1 MQDGTSDTVDA
12 PGFPEA
18 PVLERM
24 GSWPE
29 RAGSPPRCGT
39 VQCSAV
45 GHWGRYRGLV
55 EATAPCREDS
65 QGTSHPVRA
74 ARQME
79 AILLPLLPVQ
89 TALASMYV
97 VIMPHLLL
105 AAMALTVVGDFFL
118 HATRGPRLIGVHLR
132 APVGD
137 GLWVHVGH
145 GGYPPVA
152 PIAQS
157 RRRGQGVAQ
166 AERSV
171 GPGGPRRDTDRRTAG

>member
-1 MQDGTSDTVDA
+1 MRD
-12 PGFPEA
+12 
-18 PVLERM
+18 
-24 GSWPE
+24 
-29 RAGSPPRCGT
+29 RA
-39 VQCSAV
+39 VQRSRAL
-45 GHWGRYRGLV
+45 GEDSGLV

-132 APVGD
+132 GCASRTKRRAWRAAARHRPPDCRVNAHTAHLPSGRTRRLRPAGVVTAHRAPQGARVVFRD
-137 GLWVHVGH
+137 ISSL
-145 GGYPPVA
+145 A
-152 PIAQS
+152 
-157 RRRGQGVAQ
+157 RR
-166 AERSV
+166 
-171 GPGGPRRDTDRRTAG
+171 